1 MELKQPMS
9 YEEQL
14 HRLITHGIVVDD
26 RDRAIDILKRV
37 NYYRFTGYALQF
49 RVSPEV
55 CKRYNKTSRFRQLK
69 TSTF

>member
-14 HRLITHGIVVDD
+14 HRLIMHGIVVDD
-26 RDRAIDILKRV
+26 RERAIDILKRV

-49 RVSPEV
+49 RVSQEDSTHV
-55 CKRYNKTSRFRQLK
+55 ENTNLAKVYNLY
-69 TSTF
+69 